1 MATGV
6 AGQIGAA
13 TVELFARS
21 GRSREPTT
29 MPSLDEFNP

>member
-6 AGQIGAA
+6 PGQIGAA

-21 GRSREPTT
+21 G
-29 MPSLDEFNP
+29 PSLDEFNR